1 MDDEILEWK
10 HFHILDN
17 MCLETVYK
25 LLDEFDK
32 IWITKPQNKTP
43 LNSDTC
49 I

>member
-1 MDDEILEWK
+1 MDDEILEGN

-17 MCLETVYK
+17 MCLETDMV
-25 LLDEFDK
+25 K
-32 IWITKPQNKTP
+32 IWITKPKTKQLQNKTP